1 MGSSRL
7 KVKTNHFGFKVEMRS
22 LDPKAETDRYGSK
35 VEMSSLSKKVEIWDG

>member
-1 MGSSRL
+1 
-7 KVKTNHFGFKVEMRS
+7 MRS